1 MQKGAKMGL
10 QKQDV
15 HEVYQMQV
23 VSLYYQENASN
34 SITTK
39 KVKPSR
45 IVITL
50 EFFMLNLFLD

>member
-1 MQKGAKMGL
+1 MGL